1 MHISEFVD
9 FDQEDMGEPEKEFSL
24 DEALQ
29 EKTTAEVEA
38 PKPSPLIEGP
48 ASLQLKA

>member
-38 PKPSPLIEGP
+38 PNRLHS
-48 ASLQLKA
+48 SRDRHHYS